1 VSDGSKLYKRI
12 LLPLDGSALAEQAVP
27 HAIAQAERFQ
37 AELVLL
43 RVIEPLPKVG
53 GGMSQTAFERAEGE
67 MKAWA
72 LGYLEDLAAG
82 VKEQGIPVQVVTM
95 MGHPHT
101 AIVRFA
107 EANQVDLIV
116 ISTRGHSG
124 LSRWLMGSVADRV
137 LRGAKAPVL
146 LVRASKENK

>member
-1 VSDGSKLYKRI
+1 MSDVGNLYKRI
-12 LLPLDGSALAEQAVP
+12 LLPLDGSALAEQALP

-43 RVIEPLPKVG
+43 RVIEPLPRVG
-53 GGMSQTAFERAEGE
+53 GGMSQATFERAEGE

-72 LGYLEDLAAG
+72 QGYLEDLAAS

-95 MGHPHT
+95 MGHPHK

-107 EANQVDLIV
+107 ETNQVDLIV

-137 LRGAKAPVL
+137 LRGAKVPVL
-146 LVRASKENK
+146 LVRAIKN